1 MIEFSGGQKKLR
13 GLKAKITKRI
23 EDREQDLIDLCC
35 RLIQA
40 EGENPPGDV
49 SKVANVVEHFLQN
62 EAISH
67 EKFEPAKGHA
77 SIRASIGKRK
87 PTLIL
92 CGHLDVVPAGEIS
105 QWTFHPYKAEV
116 KNGKILGRGA
126 TDMKGGAAA
135 MLMAI
140 AVLKNFENAL
150 SGTVVVASVSDEEAP
165 GPGGASW
172 LLENKKLSGDACLIT
187 EPTGYLEG
195 DYSIVAGERGTCW
208 LKITAQGKPS
218 HGSRPMLGKNAIL
231 MLTNFLPKLKILEES
246 AVKIPNG
253 AKPLIRGGKAALAK
267 VAKKSGIST
276 KSLTKALDHYT
287 VNVGTLAGGTKVNV
301 VPEKCE
307 AEVDIRVPVGGNPD
321 GVEDFVRNIL
331 PENFECQVV
340 NRTMPSYTPAN
351 VSIIK
356 VLQNHAQRVF
366 GYKPLATFM
375 AATSDAHSFREQLGI
390 PTVSFGPGYE
400 ELAHTYDEFVYA
412 EDVVNMAKVYAN
424 VVFDYLEL
432 LSSDAWI

>member
-1 MIEFSGGQKKLR
+1 MKGLR
-13 GLKAKITKRI
+13 AKIAKHV
-23 EDREQDLIDLCC
+23 EDHEQDLIDLCC

-49 SKVANVVEHFLQN
+49 SKVASVVEHFLQN
-62 EAISH
+62 KAISH
-67 EKFEPAKGHA
+67 ERFEPAKGHA
-77 SIRASIGKRK
+77 SIVASIGKRR

-92 CGHLDVVPAGEIS
+92 CGHIDVVPAGDIS
-105 QWTFHPYKAEV
+105 RWTFHPYKAQV
-116 KNGKILGRGA
+116 RDGKVLGRGA

-140 AVLKNFENAL
+140 AVLKDFEDAL

-165 GPGGASW
+165 GPGGTSW

-195 DYSIVAGERGTCW
+195 DYSIVAGERGACW
-208 LKITAQGKPS
+208 LKITAHGKPS

-231 MLTNFLPKLKILEES
+231 RLTNFLPKLKILEES

-253 AKPLIRGGKAALAK
+253 AKPLIRGGKTALAK
-267 VAKKSGIST
+267 VARKSGIPT

-331 PENFECQVV
+331 PENFECQIV
-340 NRTMPSYTPAN
+340 NRTMPSYTL
-351 VSIIK
+351 VSAPIIK

-375 AATSDAHSFREQLGI
+375 TATSDAHSFREQLGI

-432 LSSDAWI
+432 LSSDVGI

>member
-1 MIEFSGGQKKLR
+1 LKGLR
-13 GLKAKITKRI
+13 AKIAKRV

-40 EGENPPGDV
+40 KGENPPGDV
-49 SKVANVVEHFLQN
+49 SKVASVAEHFLQN

-67 EKFEPAKGHA
+67 ERFESTKGHT
-77 SIRASIGKRK
+77 SVVASIGKRK

-92 CGHLDVVPAGEIS
+92 CGHLDVVPAGDVS
-105 QWTFHPYKAEV
+105 RWTFHPYKAEV
-116 KNGKILGRGA
+116 RDGKILGRGA

-135 MLMAI
+135 MLMAT
-140 AVLKNFENAL
+140 AVLKDFEDAL
-150 SGTVVVASVSDEEAP
+150 SGRVVVASVSDEEAP

-195 DYSIVAGERGTCW
+195 DYSIVAGERGACW

-218 HGSRPMLGKNAIL
+218 HGSRPMLGKSAIL

-253 AKPLIRGGKAALAK
+253 ANSLIRGGKTMLAK
-267 VAKKSGIST
+267 VARKSGIPT

-287 VNVGTLAGGTKVNV
+287 VNVGTLAGGTKINV

-331 PENFECQVV
+331 PENFKCQVV
-340 NRTMPSYTPAN
+340 NRTMPSYTPATAP
-351 VSIIK
+351 IIK
-356 VLQNHAQRVF
+356 VLQNHAQKVF

-412 EDVVNMAKVYAN
+412 EDVVNMAKVYVN

-432 LSSDAWI
+432 LSSDVET